1 MTNQSAETYSRLKI
15 EQVSITSRQ
24 LMFALLQIHILGFV
38 LNLAEYIIGMGGSPQ
53 FFCLFS
59 FLLLLKVV
67 LLSQDIS
74 T

>member
-1 MTNQSAETYSRLKI
+1 
-15 EQVSITSRQ
+15 
-24 LMFALLQIHILGFV
+24 MFALLQIHILGFV
-38 LNLAEYIIGMGGSPQ
+38 LNLAEYIIGMGGLPQ
-53 FFCLFS
+53 FFCLLS